1 MTETILIVDD
11 EEGIRSALAG
21 ILEDEGYRTVCAAD
35 GIEALALCKREL
47 PGLVLLD
54 IWMPRMDGL
63 ETLRCLKELY
73 PSLNVIMMSG
83 HGTIETA
90 VKSTKLGA
98 YDFIEK
104 PLSLEKVV
112 VTVENALA
120 MTRLKEENASLR
132 GLVLQSHEMIGN
144 SAAML
149 RLKEQIRMV
158 APTNASVLITGEN
171 GTGKELVARSVHFQS
186 LRRDKPFIEI
196 NCAAIPEE
204 LIESELFGHERGAF
218 TGAVQQKKGRF
229 EVADT
234 GTLFLDEIGEMPLDS
249 QVKLLRV
256 LQDGTFHRVG
266 GNQPLQTDVRLIT
279 ATNRNLKNEVLAS
292 RFRMDLYF
300 RLNVVNIVVPPLRER
315 REDIPL
321 LAKSFIDRL
330 NRKHHQNKEL
340 SDGLVQALR
349 RQDWPGNV
357 RELENAI
364 EKLYVLSNSRVVEG
378 DGTALE
384 STEVIATA
392 STTTANP
399 SEFAA
404 RPPTADE
411 AIHVLI
417 GLPVD
422 EVEKRL
428 ILATLAHCGGNKSKA
443 ARQLQIGLKTL
454 YRKLESYGVKIGDDE
469 VTASAEKA

>member
-21 ILEDEGYRTVCAAD
+21 ILEDEGYRTVSAGD
-35 GIEALALCKREL
+35 GVEALATCKREL

-63 ETLRCLKELY
+63 ETLKCLKELY

-132 GLVLQSHEMIGN
+132 GLVLQSHEMIGA
-144 SAAML
+144 SASML
-149 RLKEQIRMV
+149 RLKEQIQMV

-171 GTGKELVARSVHFQS
+171 GTGKELVARSVHFHS

-218 TGAVQQKKGRF
+218 TGAVSQKKGKF
-229 EVADT
+229 DLADG
-234 GTLFLDEIGEMPLDS
+234 GTLFLDEIGDMSLKT
-249 QVKLLRV
+249 QAKVLRI
-256 LQDGTFHRVG
+256 LQERKFERVG
-266 GNQPLQTDVRLIT
+266 GTRTLEVDVRIVA
-279 ATNRNLKNEVLAS
+279 ATNKLLEEEIRNGS
-292 RFRMDLYF
+292 FREDLFY
-300 RLNVVNIVVPPLRER
+300 RLNVVPFKVPALRER
-315 REDIPL
+315 RDDVPL
-321 LAKSFIDRL
+321 LAGYFLDAFCR
-330 NRKHHQNKEL
+330 REGREL
-340 SDGLVQALR
+340 KLIVPEAMEAMQR
-349 RQDWPGNV
+349 CDWPGNV
-357 RELENAI
+357 RELKNIVERLVIMTPGGTITKNHLPDYFGAEVNGREAGGGRLDSVLELSSLREAREEFEKEFIIQKLEEHDWNVSRTAEAI
-364 EKLYVLSNSRVVEG
+364 ELERSN
-378 DGTALE
+378 L
-384 STEVIATA
+384 
-392 STTTANP
+392 
-399 SEFAA
+399 
-404 RPPTADE
+404 
-411 AIHVLI
+411 H
-417 GLPVD
+417 
-422 EVEKRL
+422 
-428 ILATLAHCGGNKSKA
+428 
-443 ARQLQIGLKTL
+443 
-454 YRKLESYGVKIGDDE
+454 RKIKSYGIDMK
-469 VTASAEKA
+469 K

>member
-63 ETLRCLKELY
+63 ETLKCLKEQH

-132 GLVLQSHEMIGN
+132 GLVLQSHEMIGG
-144 SAAML
+144 SAAMVRL
-149 RLKEQIRMV
+149 REQIEMV

-171 GTGKELVARSVHFQS
+171 GTGKELVARSVHFHS

-218 TGAVQQKKGRF
+218 TGAVAQKKGKF
-229 EVADT
+229 DLADG
-234 GTLFLDEIGEMPLDS
+234 GTLFLDEIGDMSLKT
-249 QVKLLRV
+249 QAKVLRI
-256 LQDGTFHRVG
+256 LQEKKFERVG
-266 GNQPLQTDVRLIT
+266 GTRTMEVDVRVVA
-279 ATNRNLKNEVLAS
+279 ATNKHLEEEIRNGS
-292 RFRMDLYF
+292 FREDLFY
-300 RLNVVNIVVPPLRER
+300 RLNVVPFKVPALRER
-315 REDIPL
+315 RDDVPL
-321 LAKSFIDRL
+321 LTGYFLDAFCR
-330 NRKHHQNKEL
+330 REGREL
-340 SDGLVQALR
+340 KLIVPEAMEAMKR
-349 RQDWPGNV
+349 YDWPGNV
-357 RELENAI
+357 RELKNIVERLVIMTPGGTITMNHLPDYLCAEANGKEAGGGRLDSVLELSSLREAREEFEKEFIIQKLEENDWNVSRTAEAI
-364 EKLYVLSNSRVVEG
+364 ELERSN
-378 DGTALE
+378 L
-384 STEVIATA
+384 
-392 STTTANP
+392 
-399 SEFAA
+399 
-404 RPPTADE
+404 
-411 AIHVLI
+411 H
-417 GLPVD
+417 
-422 EVEKRL
+422 
-428 ILATLAHCGGNKSKA
+428 
-443 ARQLQIGLKTL
+443 
-454 YRKLESYGVKIGDDE
+454 RKIKSYGIDMK
-469 VTASAEKA
+469 K